1 MTHRTGSLV
10 SLLGCAALA
19 AALAGCGQGPAAQ
32 PAASAVRASATG
44 DARAAGKVA
53 AKVNGTPISVQPL
66 AGAGSAA
73 SGAASSAQALEKIID
88 RELLVQKALQAKLDR
103 DPQVIQAIET
113 SRRQLLAQAYLD
125 RAAGAAK
132 STPDEVS
139 AFYAENPA
147 LFAQR
152 RIYRLRELVVTASAD
167 QVELVRSE
175 AAAARDLDEVA
186 GWLKWRNLKVGPVTG
201 ATQPAE
207 QLPLGQLSRLASM
220 REGEIAVFASAP
232 GATVIQLVHAQD
244 APLTEQQAA
253 PLIEQFIAGR
263 KRLELAAAEVR
274 RLREVAKIEYVGDFK
289 R

>member
-1 MTHRTGSLV
+1 
-10 SLLGCAALA
+10 LLGCAALA
-19 AALAGCGQGPAAQ
+19 AALAGCGQRPATH
-32 PAASAVRASATG
+32 PATSGVRASSAA
-44 DARAAGKVA
+44 DAPAAGKLA
-53 AKVNGTPISVQPL
+53 AKVNGTPISVLQI
-66 AGAGSAA
+66 
-73 SGAASSAQALEKIID
+73 SGAQGASSAQALEKIID

-103 DPQVIQAIET
+103 DPQVVQALET

-125 RAAGAAK
+125 RAAVAAK
-132 STPDEVS
+132 STPEEVS

-152 RIYRLRELVVTASAD
+152 RIYRVHELAVTASAD
-167 QVELVRSE
+167 QVDLIRSE
-175 AAAARDLDEVA
+175 AAGARDLDEVA
-186 GWLKWRNLKVGPVTG
+186 GWLKWRNFKVGPVSG

-207 QLPLGQLSRLASM
+207 QLPLGHLSRLAGM

-232 GATVIQLVHAQD
+232 GATVVQLVHAQD

-274 RLREVAKIEYVGDFK
+274 RLREVATIEYVGDFK

>member
-1 MTHRTGSLV
+1 MTHRTWSVV

-19 AALAGCGQGPAAQ
+19 AALAGCGQSQAT
-32 PAASAVRASATG
+32 ASGDDPRAS
-44 DARAAGKVA
+44 GKIA
-53 AKVNGTPISVQPL
+53 AKVNGTPISVQQI
-66 AGAGSAA
+66 AGGAA
-73 SGAASSAQALEKIID
+73 SGNPAQALERIID

-103 DPQVIQAIET
+103 DPQVLQALEN
-113 SRRQLLAQAYLD
+113 SRRQLLAQAYLE
-125 RAAGAAK
+125 RAAAAAVK
-132 STPDEVS
+132 SSADEVS

-152 RIYRLRELVVTASAD
+152 RIYRLRELVVSASAD
-167 QVELVRSE
+167 QIELVRSE
-175 AAAARDLDEVA
+175 AAGAKDLDEIA
-186 GWLKWRNLKVGPVTG
+186 GWLKWRNLKIGPVTG

-207 QLPLGQLSRLASM
+207 QLPLGYLPQLARM
-220 REGEIAVFASAP
+220 RAGEIAVFASAP

-274 RLREVAKIEYVGDFK
+274 RLREVASIEYVGDFK

>member
-19 AALAGCGQGPAAQ
+19 AALAGCGQGPAA
-32 PAASAVRASATG
+32 PAAASV
-44 DARAAGKVA
+44 ARAVPAKEAPSAGKLA
-53 AKVNGTPISVQPL
+53 AKVNGTPISVQQL
-66 AGAGSAA
+66 AGAAA
-73 SGAASSAQALEKIID
+73 GAGSAQALEKIID

-103 DPQVIQAIET
+103 DPQVVQALET

-132 STPDEVS
+132 STPEEVS

-152 RIYRLRELVVTASAD
+152 RLYRLRELVVTASPE

-175 AAAARDLDEVA
+175 AATARDLDEVA

-207 QLPLGQLSRLASM
+207 QLPLGHLSRLASM

-232 GATVIQLVHAQD
+232 GATVVQLVHAQD

-274 RLREVAKIEYVGDFK
+274 RLREVATIEYVGDFK

>member
-1 MTHRTGSLV
+1 MKHRTGSLV

-19 AALAGCGQGPAAQ
+19 AALAGCGQGPATQ
-32 PAASAVRASATG
+32 PAAKGVRASLAG
-44 DARAAGKVA
+44 DARDAGKLA
-53 AKVNGTPISVQPL
+53 AKVNGTPISVVQL
-66 AGAGSAA
+66 
-73 SGAASSAQALEKIID
+73 SGAAGGAAGASSAQALEKIID

-103 DPQVIQAIET
+103 DPQVVQAIET

-125 RAAGAAK
+125 RAAAAAK

-139 AFYAENPA
+139 AFYSENPA

-167 QVELVRSE
+167 QLELIRSE
-175 AAAARDLDEVA
+175 AATATDLDEVA

-207 QLPLGQLSRLASM
+207 QLPLGHLSRLAGM
-220 REGEIAVFASAP
+220 RQGEIAVFASAP
-232 GATVIQLVHAQD
+232 GATVVQLVHAQD

-274 RLREVAKIEYVGDFK
+274 RLREVATIEYVGDFK

>member
-1 MTHRTGSLV
+1 MPHRKWSLV
-10 SLLGCAALA
+10 LLLALA
-19 AALAGCGQGPAAQ
+19 AALAGCGQGQATRSDAA
-32 PAASAVRASATG
+32 PG
-44 DARAAGKVA
+44 AGKVA
-53 AKVNGTPISVQPL
+53 AKVNGTLIRVQQV
-66 AGAGSAA
+66 AGGP
-73 SGAASSAQALEKIID
+73 SSNPALALEKIID

-103 DPQVIQAIET
+103 DPQVVQVLEN
-113 SRRQLLAQAYLD
+113 SRRQLLAQAYLE
-125 RAAGAAK
+125 RAAAAAVK

-152 RIYRLRELVVTASAD
+152 RIYRLRELVVSASAD
-167 QVELVRSE
+167 QLELVRSE
-175 AAAARDLDEVA
+175 AAGAKDLDEVA
-186 GWLKWRNLKVGPVTG
+186 GWLKWRNLKTGPVTG

-207 QLPLGQLSRLASM
+207 QLPLGQLPQLARM

-244 APLTEQQAA
+244 APLTKEQAA

-274 RLREVAKIEYVGDFK
+274 RLREVASIEYVGDFK

>member
-1 MTHRTGSLV
+1 
-10 SLLGCAALA
+10 
-19 AALAGCGQGPAAQ
+19 
-32 PAASAVRASATG
+32 
-44 DARAAGKVA
+44 
-53 AKVNGTPISVQPL
+53 VNGTPISVQQL
-66 AGAGSAA
+66 SG
-73 SGAASSAQALEKIID
+73 SGAAGASSAQALEKIID

-103 DPQVIQAIET
+103 DPQVIQALET

-125 RAAGAAK
+125 RAAAAAK
-132 STPDEVS
+132 SSPEEVS

-167 QVELVRSE
+167 QVDLVRSE
-175 AAAARDLDEVA
+175 AATARDLDEIA

-201 ATQPAE
+201 ATEPAE
-207 QLPLGQLSRLASM
+207 QLPLGHLSRLASM

-244 APLTEQQAA
+244 APLTEPQAA

-263 KRLELAAAEVR
+263 KRLELAAAEIR
-274 RLREVAKIEYVGDFK
+274 RLREVATIEYVGDFK